1 MSIMFRIGP
10 SLWMGDRELEDLIGY
25 FREYP
30 GIVDEL
36 SFFTHST
43 HAPLPLEDLQE
54 RFERLRTLMARI
66 RSELG
71 ARAGIN
77 VLATMGHHE
86 ENLDRSLDE
95 PWQRVLDP
103 DGRECRGCYCPADPE
118 FLDYVRSLYDATARS
133 APDFIWVDDDVRLM
147 GHMPIGPTCF
157 CGRCVSNFSDQ
168 VGEQFDRES
177 LLEDLDRCGNLELR
191 RQWLEHNRET
201 LSNLFKVI
209 EKAVHGVSPGL
220 PLGFMTGDRFLEGY
234 PFKRLAGDLSGD
246 GRSEVRWRPGGGF
259 YWDDELMGMV
269 GKAHDVGRQV
279 SALPDSVEVIQ
290 SEIENFPYQILK
302 KSVRTTMLE
311 SVAHMAA
318 GATGLA
324 FNVLTMNPE
333 PLDEFRPFIESI
345 SRARPFFDEL
355 GALGRCP
362 TVGIF
367 PAWNQNLF
375 IGNGDDGSWF
385 GGRSVH
391 RDLQRQ
397 YVLSEIGLPVCYGP
411 TGARATTL
419 SGSTVRAFS
428 REELFDMLR
437 GGLYLDAEALRYLE
451 ERGLGELTG
460 VRSGEEIENDAIER
474 LTGDPLNG
482 TYNGRQRDCRQSFWH
497 DSAHVLAPLGNGT
510 RVLSE
515 IIDYGNEYLGACMS
529 AFENELG
536 GRVVVSGYSP
546 WFMVHNLSKTE
557 QIKRVFW
564 WLSRESLPAVVESY
578 AKIVVWARGF
588 DNPSLV
594 LLNASL
600 DSVERPR
607 IRIVAQSTDFEVVGL
622 KGQTREVKAEPVDGS
637 KVKRLVLEHLD
648 PWSAH
653 LVRPQ

>member
-1 MSIMFRIGP
+1 MFRIGP

-25 FREYP
+25 FLRHP

-36 SFFTHST
+36 SFFTHGT
-43 HAPLPLEDLQE
+43 HAPLQLEDLRG
-54 RFERLRTLMARI
+54 RFERLKPLMDRV

-71 ARAGIN
+71 VRAGIN

-86 ENLDRSLDE
+86 ENLGRSLNE

-103 DGRECRGCYCPADPE
+103 DGRECKGCYCPADPE
-118 FLDYVRSLYDATARS
+118 FQVYVRSLYDMTARS

-157 CGRCVSNFSDQ
+157 CDRCVSNFSDQ
-168 VGEQFDRES
+168 VGERFDRKALVQALGEG
-177 LLEDLDRCGNLELR
+177 DKLELR
-191 RQWLEHNRET
+191 RRWLEHNREM
-201 LSNLFKVI
+201 LSKLFKIV
-209 EKAVHGVSPGL
+209 EETVHGVSPGL
-220 PLGFMTGDRFLEGY
+220 PLGFMTGDRFFEGY
-234 PFKRLAGDLSGD
+234 PFERLARDLAGDGK
-246 GRSEVRWRPGGGF
+246 SEVRWRPGGGF
-259 YWDDELMGMV
+259 YWDDELMGLV

-302 KSVRTTMLE
+302 KSIRTTMLE

-345 SRARPFFDEL
+345 LRARPFFDEL
-355 GALGRCP
+355 GGLGRTP

-367 PAWNQNLF
+367 PAWNADLF
-375 IGNGDDGSWF
+375 VANGSSGSWF
-385 GGRSVH
+385 EGRSVH

-397 YVLSEIGLPVCYGP
+397 YVLSEIGLPICYGSA
-411 TGARATTL
+411 GARATTL
-419 SGSTVRAFS
+419 SGSTARAFS
-428 REELFDMLR
+428 REELIDLLG
-437 GGLYLDAEALRYLE
+437 GGLYLDAEALHFLE
-451 ERGLGELTG
+451 EQGLGELTG

-474 LTGDPLNG
+474 LTDDPLNG
-482 TYNGRQRDCRQSFWH
+482 AYSGRQRDCRQSFWH
-497 DSAHVLAPLGNGT
+497 DPAHVLVPLGDET

-536 GRVVVSGYSP
+536 GRVAVSGYSP

-557 QIKRVFW
+557 QIKSVFW

-578 AKIVVWARGF
+578 AKIVVWARGLE
-588 DNPSLV
+588 NPSLI
-594 LLNASL
+594 LINASL
-600 DSVERPR
+600 DTVESPR
-607 IRIVAQSTDFEVVGL
+607 IRVVAQSTDFEVTGMD
-622 KGQTREVKAEPVDGS
+622 GQTLEVKAEPVHGS

-648 PWSAH
+648 PWSAR
-653 LVRPQ
+653 LIRPL